1 MAEAE
6 EQERT
11 AKDWVRILLPRVLRA
26 AAWGFIMGGEMLL
39 LLYVAGAGGQFMKFL
54 PIEERGLSYL
64 LIIFIGFEV
73 AIQLLQGTI
82 LKYVLSI
89 ARTLISMTILVLITD
104 GGLLT
109 VTLQSS
115 PELPLPPEMSIAFT
129 IDFKAVLAVS
139 LLLSL
144 LSIVKNLLQAVEF
157 LSEKEEEPAV
167 PPELP

>member
-11 AKDWVRILLPRVLRA
+11 AKDWVKILLPRVLKA
-26 AAWGFIMGGEMLL
+26 ALWGFIMGGEMLL
-39 LLYVAGAGGQFMKFL
+39 LLYIVEAGGQFTKLL
-54 PIEERGLSYL
+54 PIEEKGFSYL
-64 LIIFIGFEV
+64 LIIFVGFEV
-73 AIQLLQGTI
+73 AIQLLQGSI
-82 LKYVLSI
+82 LKYALSI
-89 ARTLISMTILVLITD
+89 ARTLISMTVLVLITN

-144 LSIVKNLLQAVEF
+144 LGIVKNLLQAVDF
-157 LSEKEEEPAV
+157 LSEKEEESEA
-167 PPELP
+167 PPEPP